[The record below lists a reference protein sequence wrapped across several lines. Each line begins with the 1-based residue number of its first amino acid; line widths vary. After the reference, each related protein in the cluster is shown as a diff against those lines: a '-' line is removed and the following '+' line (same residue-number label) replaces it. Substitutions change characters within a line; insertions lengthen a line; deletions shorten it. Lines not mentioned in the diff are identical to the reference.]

1 MGGRGGRVKAAA
13 GLLASGAADGD
24 AAIVLAQRFGISL
37 RQARR
42 YVEQAAA
49 TGPTAVPETTTVFT
63 VKLPATLVARVRERA
78 RETGTT
84 ISALVAQALTEFL
97 AGATESAHA
106 GERPGGRDRVR
117 LRPPRGHGSVG
128 GLRHSRASAAGPDRV
143 RSGRT
148 VAP

>member
-1 MGGRGGRVKAAA
+1 MYVYVMAGGRSRADAGQYAGRVNAAA
-13 GLLASGAADGD
+13 ELLASGAAVGD

-49 TGPTAVPETTTVFT
+49 TGATAVPEATTVFT
-63 VKLPATLVARVRERA
+63 VKLPATLAARVRERA

-97 AGATESAHA
+97 A
-106 GERPGGRDRVR
+106 
-117 LRPPRGHGSVG
+117 
-128 GLRHSRASAAGPDRV
+128 
-143 RSGRT
+143 SGRRKR
-148 VAP
+148 PRR